1 MKDGQANVPVG
12 LEKADEVPARLH
24 STAGVVLGG
33 PLDLVG
39 RERMPAVALAGNSD
53 RRLSASPP
61 GDGRSW
67 EASSGG
73 LGSAGCV
80 ASEVPNVPSRTQS
93 VLCDSGADG
102 SASGHRGV
110 PALASNYRSHRVR
123 NQEAIELAEAFRR
136 HAILLDIGSVST
148 GTWLALVTGRWIA
161 QGLAP
166 EARARVSQLIVGPIS
181 DWTDFQKK
189 FL

>member
-33 PLDLVG
+33 NLDLVG

-73 LGSAGCV
+73 LGSIHDMDSPCSYGIGCARLKTV
-80 ASEVPNVPSRTQS
+80 VVVQSQSKGSRDEVYSLRT
-93 VLCDSGADG
+93 
-102 SASGHRGV
+102 
-110 PALASNYRSHRVR
+110 
-123 NQEAIELAEAFRR
+123 
-136 HAILLDIGSVST
+136 
-148 GTWLALVTGRWIA
+148 
-161 QGLAP
+161 
-166 EARARVSQLIVGPIS
+166 
-181 DWTDFQKK
+181 
-189 FL
+189 